1 MSKSISG
8 YTAKTAENLLL
19 GAGAFFK
26 DYDVSTDTF
35 DTAVAAGKLLGATRG
50 GGEFTA
56 VPEIRRL
63 EVDGVAGSAKG
74 LTVIDSWEVKLTANV
89 LEITKDTLADALT
102 SSEVDTSTD
111 PKYDIIRAK
120 NEIDLADYI
129 DNITYVGKKS
139 GTTEP
144 IIIQVYNAINTSGL
158 TLTTADKG
166 EAVMAMEFEGHYAD
180 DDLDN
185 PPFAIFFP
193 KDVVPGP

>member
-1 MSKSISG
+1 MSKSYSG
-8 YTAKTAENLLL
+8 YTNKTAENLLL

-102 SSEVDTSTD
+102 SSEVDSSTD

-120 NEIDLADYI
+120 NDIDLTDYI

-158 TLTTADKG
+158 TLTTADKD
-166 EAVMAMEFEGHYAD
+166 EAVIAMEFEGHYAD

>member
-1 MSKSISG
+1 MSKSYSG
-8 YTAKTAENLLL
+8 YTDKTAENLLL

-26 DYDVSTDTF
+26 NYDMETDTF
-35 DTAVAAGKLLGATRG
+35 DDAVAAGKLLGATRG

-56 VPEIRRL
+56 IPEIRRL

-74 LTVIDSWEVKLTANV
+74 LTVIDSWEVKITANV

-102 SSEVDTSTD
+102 SSEVDTATNTD
-111 PKYDIIRAK
+111 YDIIRAK
-120 NEIDLADYI
+120 NHIELDDFI

-139 GTTEP
+139 GTVEP
-144 IIIQVYNAINTSGL
+144 VIIQIYNAINTSGL

-166 EAVMAMEFEGHYAD
+166 EVVIAMEFEGHYAA

-185 PPFAIFFP
+185 PPFAIYFP
-193 KDVVPGP
+193 KVVPGP